1 MGCAGVVV
9 LQNWTPVKID
19 YALRQ
24 ADGQQSRQSIAPT
37 DIASIPTT
45 GPIVVTLGEGPAAR
59 SYPLNV
65 NSIHY
70 FGIRN
75 GVLELVHLK
84 LPGVDDKAEAAG
96 AAARR
101 SRLRRRGHRPQ
112 ASRPTAST
120 RSRWRS

>member
-1 MGCAGVVV
+1 MNRIFVTIACWTLLGLAARVGCAGVVV

-24 ADGQQSRQSIAPT
+24 ADGRESRQSIAPT

-45 GPIVVTLGEGPAAR
+45 GPIMVTLGEGPAAR

-75 GVLELVHLK
+75 G
-84 LPGVDDKAEAAG
+84 
-96 AAARR
+96 AARTDPSQVAGGR
-101 SRLRRRGHRPQ
+101 
-112 ASRPTAST
+112 
-120 RSRWRS
+120 